1 MLKVWGRPNSINV
14 QKVMWMI
21 AELGLEIEH
30 EVAGLEYGKV
40 KEDWYKAMNPNSRV
54 PTIDDDGLVLW
65 ESNVIV
71 RYLAAKHAPDKLIP
85 SDIGERARAEMWM
98 DWQQTTIL
106 PCITP
111 VFWGLIRTPEA
122 ERNHAAIEAGA
133 NGFRDAIA
141 ILDRHLDGQTY
152 IMGDSLTVA
161 DFPLGC
167 VAYRWYAL
175 PVEHGDFPNLRAW
188 YERLAERDTYRKH
201 VMLPLT

>member
-14 QKVMWMI
+14 QKVMWVI

-30 EVAGLEYGKV
+30 EVAGLEHGKV
-40 KEDWYKAMNPNSRV
+40 NEPWYKAMNPNSRV

-71 RYLAAKHAPDKLIP
+71 RYLAAKHSSGELMPTDVA
-85 SDIGERARAEMWM
+85 ERARAEMWM

-122 ERNHAAIEAGA
+122 ERNPAAIEAGA
-133 NGFRDAIA
+133 QGFRNAIA
-141 ILDRHLDGQTY
+141 ILDNHLSGRDY
-152 IMGDSLTVA
+152 VMGDRLTVA
-161 DFPLGC
+161 DIPLGC
-167 VAYRWYAL
+167 VAYRWYGL

-188 YERLAERDTYRKH
+188 YERLAERPAYQKH